1 MALARTRS
9 SAGRGGWSG
18 GAGAG
23 GAPVGF
29 WWLLLAL
36 GSAWLRY
43 PTAWGTLYPAHWLLA
58 PLLAWALWR
67 GPLAQPGGAARPGG
81 AAWLSRR
88 IEPPPLQPLLA
99 FAGWVLLLTL
109 LRAHWGAALTL
120 ILAAAALAPWA
131 WAANRMGLGGAPL
144 GTFRPAAILFLA
156 TTLAVGLL
164 AWWAQDQWPAACVL
178 LNCDPA
184 TPIPYAFRGG
194 WTSSAQYLL
203 LLLFL
208 LPPVG
213 GAFLESWRGG
223 SGGAGHWLL
232 TLIVAG
238 AGLGLL
244 AGMRWWGF
252 LILALGLFLLGQ
264 ALAAERHPADRLLL
278 RGLIFFSIFTPV
290 ALYGMVPGYGTAL
303 LFPAG
308 SARAVGVRHS
318 LPGPVVLSSEHEVP
332 VTVQV
337 VNTGSVALSASADDP
352 IRLRGFVLFTPR
364 SGGDSR
370 MAAAG
375 EARIVRDLAPGETVD
390 ATVPIRVPAWVSQGY
405 LSWAAEDE
413 SGRPIRLAEALHQGF
428 RFVNADYSSLSEGGD
443 NTLSA
448 LAARARESAAPA
460 LSPAS
465 GGAGPLAGTSPLAG
479 TRRSLIEP
487 VLSDAFDTIFF
498 SPVWGQAGADRP
510 FGQVF
515 DPARPFL
522 LQVLH
527 RYGLI
532 GLGLLAWFFADVLR
546 RAIHLGFG
554 RRSATGL
561 AWRLVP
567 VSVLL
572 LAAVG
577 LASGELGRFH
587 SWWGCVL
594 LGGFVQGVHERV
606 FPSRGRGLL
615 DGGPPRWLVRPLRAA
630 GALVALLPA
639 LVAMLRAPVRFLI
652 GALRVLA
659 ALSLALVAT
668 LRALWRG
675 TTWIVSSISG
685 IARGRRPPPRRHDWS
700 GPPPRSSRPRG
711 SPY

>member
-1 MALARTRS
+1 MAFARTRLLG
-9 SAGRGGWSG
+9 GRGGWSG
-18 GAGAG
+18 AAGAG

-29 WWLLLAL
+29 WLLLLAL

-43 PTAWGTLYPAHWLLA
+43 PTPWGTLYPAHWLLA

-67 GPLAQPGGAARPGG
+67 GPLAQPARSAWAGG
-81 AAWLSRR
+81 SF
-88 IEPPPLQPLLA
+88 EPPPLLPVVA
-99 FAGWVLLLTL
+99 GAGWVLLLTL
-109 LRAHWGAALTL
+109 LRAQWGAALTL

-131 WAANRMGLGGAPL
+131 WAAYRLGLGGAPM
-144 GTFRPAAILFLA
+144 GTFQPAAILFLA
-156 TTLAVGLL
+156 ATLGVGLF

-184 TPIPYAFRGG
+184 TPIPFAFRGG
-194 WTSSAQYLL
+194 WTNSAQYLVL
-203 LLLFL
+203 LIFL

-264 ALAAERHPADRLLL
+264 ALAADRHPADRLLL
-278 RGLIFFSIFTPV
+278 RGLIFFSLFTPI

-308 SARAVGVRHS
+308 SARSVGVRHT
-318 LPGPVVLSSEHEVP
+318 LPSPVVLSSEHEVAE
-332 VTVQV
+332 TVQV
-337 VNTGSVALSASADDP
+337 VNTGSVALSASADHP
-352 IRLRGFVLFTPR
+352 LRLLALVLFTPR

-375 EARIVRDLAPGETVD
+375 DARIVRDLAPGEAVNV
-390 ATVPIRVPAWVSQGY
+390 TVPIRVPAWVSQGY
-405 LSWAAEDE
+405 LSWAAEDD

-428 RFVNADYSSLSEGGD
+428 RFVNGDYTSLSDGED

-448 LAARARESAAPA
+448 LAARARNSAAP
-460 LSPAS
+460 LSPAF
-465 GGAGPLAGTSPLAG
+465 GGTGPSAGTGPLAG

-498 SPVWGQAGADRP
+498 SPVWGQTGAGQP

-527 RYGLI
+527 QYGLI
-532 GLGLLAWFFADVLR
+532 GLGLLAWFFAGLLR
-546 RAIHLGFG
+546 RAIHLGFS
-554 RRSATGL
+554 RRSAPSLT
-561 AWRLVP
+561 WRLVP

-577 LASGELGRFH
+577 LMSGELGRFH

-606 FPSRGRGLL
+606 FPARGRGLL

-630 GALVALLPA
+630 GM
-639 LVAMLRAPVRFLI
+639 LVAMLRALVRLLS
-652 GALRVLA
+652 GALRV
-659 ALSLALVAT
+659 LVAT
-668 LRALWRG
+668 LRALMRG
-675 TTWIVSSISG
+675 TTWIVGSIIGS
-685 IARGRRPPPRRHDWS
+685 ARGGRQRPRRHDWS
-700 GPPPRSSRPRG
+700 GPPPRSGRPRG